1 MFLHDNEQIDDLH
14 YKGLKLIQ
22 KAGSFRFGIDA
33 VLLAN
38 FAKTSKASK
47 IVDLGTGTGIIA
59 VLLAG
64 KTEAAHITGV
74 EILPE
79 MAEMAKRSILLNN
92 LDSRVDILNMD
103 LKASSEFLGY
113 EYADMVVANPPYI
126 DSGCGLLN
134 NSGGKAVARHEIL
147 CTLDDVVLAASNL
160 LKNKGQLNMVHIPER
175 LVDVICAMRKYHL
188 EPKLM
193 QLVYPGEGK
202 SPNLVMIRGIKSGN
216 KQLKVLE
223 PLYIY
228 NCDGSYSQKYL
239 QTVGEV

>member
-1 MFLHDNEQIDDLH
+1 MLLNENEQIDDLH

-22 KAGSFRFGIDA
+22 KDGGFRFGIDA

-38 FAKTSKASK
+38 FAKTSKASR

-64 KTEAAHITGV
+64 KTEAEHITGV

-92 LDSRVDILNMD
+92 LENRVDILNID
-103 LKASSEFLGY
+103 LKECVKLLGY
-113 EYADMVVANPPYI
+113 ECADMVVSNPPYV

-134 NSGGKAVARHEIL
+134 NSGEKAVARHEIL
-147 CTLDDVVLAASNL
+147 CTLDDVVSTAASL
-160 LKNKGQLNMVHIPER
+160 LKNKGQLNIVHRPER
-175 LVDVICAMRKYHL
+175 LADVICTMRKYSL

-202 SPNLVMIRGIKSGN
+202 SPNLVMIRGYKDGN
-216 KQLKVLE
+216 KQMKVLE

-228 NCDGSYSQKYL
+228 NRDGSYSQKYL
-239 QTVGEV
+239 QMAGEI

>member
-1 MFLHDNEQIDDLH
+1 MLLNENEQIDDLH
-14 YKGLKLIQ
+14 FKGLKLIQ
-22 KAGSFRFGIDA
+22 KAGGFRFGIDA

-38 FAKTSKASK
+38 FAKTTKASK

-64 KTEAAHITGV
+64 KTEAEHITGV

-92 LDSRVDILNMD
+92 LESRVDILNMD
-103 LKASSEFLGY
+103 LKESSEFLGY
-113 EYADMVVANPPYI
+113 EYADMVVSNPPYV

-134 NSGGKAVARHEIL
+134 YSGDKAIARHEIL

-160 LKNKGQLNMVHIPER
+160 LKNKGQLNMVHRPER
-175 LVDVICAMRKYHL
+175 LVDVICTMRKYNL

-202 SPNLVMIRGIKSGN
+202 SPNLVMIRGFKSGN
-216 KQLKVLE
+216 KQMKVLE

-228 NCDGSYSQKYL
+228 NRDGSYSQKYL